1 MLLVGAGAVG
11 SALCYWLAELG
22 VTGQWSVA
30 DSDPAELH
38 NTNRSLGLLAAD
50 AGWPDTA
57 PANKAVAAAS
67 LLGAEPFPG

>member
-1 MLLVGAGAVG
+1 
-11 SALCYWLAELG
+11 

-38 NTNRSLGLLAAD
+38 NTNRTLGLLAAD